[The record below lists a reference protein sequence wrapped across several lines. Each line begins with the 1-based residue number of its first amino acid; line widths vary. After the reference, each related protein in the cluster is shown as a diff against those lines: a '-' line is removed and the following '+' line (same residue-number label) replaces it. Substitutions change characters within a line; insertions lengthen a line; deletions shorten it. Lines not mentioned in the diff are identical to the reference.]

1 MKKNEVGASGLCGTS
16 SQNSG
21 FFCLKSGP
29 SLRICVSSEK
39 PLYLPELWKL
49 TVSSWH
55 SVSSADSQ
63 APTPKKTEL
72 AKFDVL
78 WSEHLDILAPRVV
91 PEALLAECGD
101 SKSFCKQCVLF
112 TVPPLST
119 IFVLCT
125 GSTWMGLLLCLP
137 LWSTRTMPFGSK
149 HPMRLRGFFP

>member
-29 SLRICVSSEK
+29 SLRIHVSSEK

-63 APTPKKTEL
+63 TPTLKKTEL

-78 WSEHLDILAPRVV
+78 WSEHLDILAPQVV

-101 SKSFCKQCVLF
+101 SKSFCKQRGALPRAAALHHLCSTYWEYLE
-112 TVPPLST
+112 VPGWACSSVCLCGTLGQCPLAPST
-119 IFVLCT
+119 Q
-125 GSTWMGLLLCLP
+125 
-137 LWSTRTMPFGSK
+137 
-149 HPMRLRGFFP
+149 